1 MITAAE
7 PIDADTL
14 RIRHEFLTRADLSVS
29 ADDVAEWLDVP
40 LRHAARMLESLVL
53 EGFLG
58 RTPDARYRR
67 VVAGSG
73 ICRY

>member
-1 MITAAE
+1 MLAVAE

-29 ADDVAEWLDVP
+29 ADEVAERLGVP
-40 LRHAARMLESLVL
+40 LRHALRMLESLVF

-58 RTPDARYRR
+58 RMPDARYIR
-67 VVAGSG
+67 VIAGAG
-73 ICRY
+73 IDRY